1 MPPKKYTFI
10 KQVWFQYQTSSFNLC
25 SFFPQSQVQCGILL
39 HRSFDIIDLK
49 TQTLECGDSQ
59 PEICDFEFVMYVM
72 LLIYLPI
79 LRFGDSVCSI
89 ENCLFMNQIEQN
101 GNIAKS
107 FSKLQ
112 CCDSNNHNQ

>member
-1 MPPKKYTFI
+1 
-10 KQVWFQYQTSSFNLC
+10 
-25 SFFPQSQVQCGILL
+25 
-39 HRSFDIIDLK
+39 
-49 TQTLECGDSQ
+49 
-59 PEICDFEFVMYVM
+59 M

-79 LRFGDSVCSI
+79 LRFGDSVCSM

-112 CCDSNNHNQ
+112 CCHSNNHNHQTRSATWKLLDTPCFSTNFGMTHIQPNIIVSSIGAILKNNSPW